1 LEDAERAMRAL
12 VVEDGSK
19 MAALLRRG
27 LQEEGFAV
35 DVAATG
41 EDGSWLGTENDY
53 DVILLDVMLPDVDGF
68 EVCRRLR
75 AAARWA
81 PILMLTA
88 RDGVQDRVAGL
99 DAGADDYLTKPF
111 SFDEL
116 LARVRALLRRGPSE
130 RPPILEVGDLVL
142 DPATRRVSRGDEEID
157 LTPKEFGLLELFL
170 RHPGEV
176 LSRTRILE
184 HVWDFAYDGDSN
196 VVDVY
201 VRYLREKVD
210 RPFGRRSIETVRGV
224 GYRLREALD
233 AAADP
238 N

>member
-1 LEDAERAMRAL
+1 MRAL
-12 VVEDGSK
+12 VVEDESK

-35 DVAATG
+35 DIAANG
-41 EDGSWLGTENDY
+41 EDGSWMGTENDY

-75 AAARWA
+75 AADRWA

-88 RDGVQDRVAGL
+88 RDGGQDRVAGL

-130 RPPILEVGDLVL
+130 RLPVLAVGDLAL
-142 DPATRRVSRGDEEID
+142 DPATRRVSRGDQEID
-157 LTPKEFGLLELFL
+157 LTPKEFGLLDLFL
-170 RHPGEV
+170 RHPGEA

-224 GYRLREALD
+224 GYRLREEPG
-233 AAADP
+233 AAADQS
-238 N
+238 

>member
-1 LEDAERAMRAL
+1 
-12 VVEDGSK
+12 
-19 MAALLRRG
+19 
-27 LQEEGFAV
+27 
-35 DVAATG
+35 
-41 EDGSWLGTENDY
+41 
-53 DVILLDVMLPDVDGF
+53 
-68 EVCRRLR
+68 
-75 AAARWA
+75 
-81 PILMLTA
+81 MLTA
-88 RDGVQDRVAGL
+88 RDGVRDRVAGL

-116 LARVRALLRRGPSE
+116 FARVRALLRRGPSE
-130 RPPILEVGDLVL
+130 RPPVLVAGDLVL
-142 DPATRRVSRGDEEID
+142 DPATRRVTRVDQEID

-224 GYRLREALD
+224 GYRLREEA
-233 AAADP
+233 
-238 N
+238 